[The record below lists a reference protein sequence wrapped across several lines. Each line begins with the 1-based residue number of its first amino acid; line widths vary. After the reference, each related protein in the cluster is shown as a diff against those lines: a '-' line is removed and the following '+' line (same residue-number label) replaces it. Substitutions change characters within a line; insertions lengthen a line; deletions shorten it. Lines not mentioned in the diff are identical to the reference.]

1 MDVYPVI
8 KQGVIKMKVGDGAFY
23 PSIHLTACPRSSK
36 CFAVCTMEVIV
47 SAREAVMDNIPT
59 RPAE

>member
-47 SAREAVMDNIPT
+47 RATKAVKDGILV